1 MAGGRLRRPASPT
14 KQGERTGEV
23 SSQPMSAASRDGL
36 GRTAGEGDGLGRTAG
51 EGDGLGQTAA
61 RQEIRRALV
70 AVLVARTAINGALR
84 VVYPFLPA
92 IARGLDVS
100 LGALGAVIALRNL
113 GGMAAP
119 LGAWAAERR
128 GRRAPMVVAVVA
140 VATGCFITA
149 STTWFWV
156 AAVGIAVVG
165 LAKPLFDVSM
175 QAWFGDRAPAGER
188 GRIYGMSELT
198 WPLGIVV
205 AVPAS
210 GLLIERYGWQV
221 PFVLAGVLTTLGVF
235 VVRAFIGSDKPER
248 HVARP
253 LALTAARLRLLAAVT
268 LFSLSSESIFVVY
281 GEWLETTVGLS
292 VAGIGLFTIVVV
304 AGEAT
309 GEGTVAAIADRVGLR
324 RMTLIGLA
332 VSAGAY
338 LLLGIAGASLLSAAL
353 VVFVWVTSFELTV
366 VAAIPLASGL
376 APESRDRLLSLM
388 AVAIALGRAVGALL
402 APALFITGGI
412 ALNGAVAAGGAVVS
426 AVLLSRMDDD

>member
-1 MAGGRLRRPASPT
+1 MSGARATESGEIGR
-14 KQGERTGEV
+14 G
-23 SSQPMSAASRDGL
+23 
-36 GRTAGEGDGLGRTAG
+36 
-51 EGDGLGQTAA
+51 
-61 RQEIRRALV
+61 LV

-84 VVYPFLPA
+84 VTYPFLPA

-128 GRRAPMVVAVVA
+128 GRRTPMVVAAGA
-140 VATGCFITA
+140 VAAGCFLTA
-149 STTWFWV
+149 STTWFWL

-165 LAKPLFDVSM
+165 LAKPLFDVPM
-175 QAWFGDRAPAGER
+175 QAWFGDRAQAGER
-188 GRIYGMSELT
+188 GRIYGITELT
-198 WPLGIVV
+198 WPLGIVL

-221 PFVLAGVLTTLGVF
+221 PFVLTGVLTALGAF
-235 VVRAFIGSDKPER
+235 VVGALIGSDKPEH

-253 LALTAARLRLLAAVT
+253 LALTPDRVCLLVGVG
-268 LFSLSSESIFVVY
+268 LFSLSSEIIFVVY

-309 GEGTVAAIADRVGLR
+309 GEGTVAAIADRIGLR

-332 VSAGAY
+332 VSAAAY
-338 LLLGIAGASLLSAAL
+338 LVLGIAGASLLSAAL

-376 APESRDRLLSLM
+376 APESRDRLLSLL
-388 AVAIALGRAVGALL
+388 AVAIALGRAAGALL
-402 APALFITGGI
+402 APSLFVAGGMG
-412 ALNGAVAAGGAVVS
+412 LNGAVAAGGAVVA
-426 AVLLSRMDDD
+426 AVLLSRINEA